1 MGTILIVDD
10 HLDQAIPL
18 LRLLRRTGHAAAC
31 VSDGASAIGML
42 DGPDD
47 ATRPSLVLLDAMM
60 PDMDGT
66 EVLRRIRSDPR
77 TASTPVVMHTAIS
90 DPTFR
95 AHVMGLG
102 ANDYWVKCRV
112 DFDEMQR
119 RMTELMDEHAVAIAT
134 ANERATVGAATTAAA
149 SAPDVRTRSSII

>member
-18 LRLLRRTGHAAAC
+18 LRLLRRSGHAAAC
-31 VSDGASAIGML
+31 VSDGASALGML
-42 DGPDD
+42 AGPDD
-47 ATRPSLVLLDAMM
+47 ATRPNLVLLDVMM

-77 TASTPVVMHTAIS
+77 IASTPVVMHTAIS

-95 AHVMGLG
+95 DHVMGLG
-102 ANDYWVKCRV
+102 ANDYWVKCSL

-119 RMTELMDEHAVAIAT
+119 RMGELLDAS
-134 ANERATVGAATTAAA
+134 AATAAA
-149 SAPDVRTRSSII
+149 SVFTTRTTTANECPAS